1 MKLRL
6 KDNHIFKNTVD
17 GVGVEIGGESVEV
30 DNKVGQYLLENFPD
44 WVEVSTEGIIKP
56 KKEV

>member
-30 DNKVGQYLLENFPD
+30 DDKVGQYLLEYFPD
-44 WVEVSTEGIIKP
+44 WVEVSTESRIKP